1 MARIIAL
8 ANQKGGVAKTTS
20 TLALGAALV
29 NQGQRVL
36 LVDLDPQAS
45 LTSAAGEQVDA
56 DVATVYALLHA
67 YVTTG
72 DVPPIEAAL
81 RSIVPELDLVP
92 ASIELAVA
100 EIELQNAPRREYIL
114 SEILSGS
121 HEAYDL
127 ILIDCPPSLSLLTV
141 NALTAADEVL
151 IPVVPDYL
159 AARGLG
165 MLLDSIERMRKNK
178 LNPRLSVAGVI
189 LTMVDSRTTHSRETM
204 ESIRAFLGDRIP
216 ILGEVKRSTKT
227 AEAAAAGV
235 PITVYAPQSE
245 AALAY
250 GSIAAGLL
258 GEGDLARQRDVA
270 NTGGNIE
277 GEVLLV

>member
-8 ANQKGGVAKTTS
+8 ANQKGGVAKTSS
-20 TLALGAALV
+20 TLALGAALADR
-29 NQGQRVL
+29 GQRVL

-56 DVATVYALLHA
+56 DVATVYSLLHA
-67 YVTTG
+67 YVATG
-72 DVPPIEAAL
+72 AVPATAAATRPITL
-81 RSIVPELDLVP
+81 GLDLLP
-92 ASIELAVA
+92 ASIELAAA
-100 EIELQNAPRREYIL
+100 EIELQQAVRREYVL
-114 SEILSGS
+114 AEVMCAVQ
-121 HEAYDL
+121 EVYDV

-165 MLLDSIERMRKNK
+165 LLLDSIERMRKNK
-178 LNPRLSVAGVI
+178 LNPRLRVAGVV

-204 ESIRAFLGDRIP
+204 DGIRAFLGERIP
-216 ILGEVKRSTKT
+216 VLGDVKRSTKM
-227 AEAAAAGV
+227 AESAAAGV

-245 AALAY
+245 VAVAY
-250 GSIAAGLL
+250 GSIA
-258 GEGDLARQRDVA
+258 DR
-270 NTGGNIE
+270 
-277 GEVLLV
+277 LLVQWGIEAAPSTTTVRGRVTHA

>member
-1 MARIIAL
+1 
-8 ANQKGGVAKTTS
+8 
-20 TLALGAALV
+20 
-29 NQGQRVL
+29 
-36 LVDLDPQAS
+36 
-45 LTSAAGEQVDA
+45 
-56 DVATVYALLHA
+56 
-67 YVTTG
+67 
-72 DVPPIEAAL
+72 
-81 RSIVPELDLVP
+81 
-92 ASIELAVA
+92 
-100 EIELQNAPRREYIL
+100 
-114 SEILSGS
+114 
-121 HEAYDL
+121 
-127 ILIDCPPSLSLLTV
+127 V